1 MEFMEALPPVV
12 DRIMSL
18 FALAIG
24 FPEDFFK
31 TVRCPCRAFPT
42 TSQCMATADWPLT
55 FAATPLPRMSASDA
69 RQQRL

>member
-1 MEFMEALPPVV
+1 MARLPESVVGALRRKTTMEFMEALPPVV

-31 TVRCPCRAFPT
+31 TVRCPCPACPST
-42 TSQCMATADWPLT
+42 QQPL
-55 FAATPLPRMSASDA
+55 AGP
-69 RQQRL
+69 